1 MATPAAP
8 VRRWKVPKIPG
19 LVWRALSFV
28 IAAVIVIVCFT
39 QWNRWEGEARY
50 QTTDDAYL
58 QSDLT
63 PLSAQVSGY
72 VRAVPVQD
80 FAQVRAGQLIVQ
92 IVDDNYRATRDQAA
106 ANVEAAQAQIAEV
119 HAQRPLLEAN
129 LRAAQAITAATLATL
144 EQNGRDVARQRR
156 LLSTGSSSVED
167 MEQVDTTRQ
176 KLTAQLAQNRAQA
189 DAVARQID
197 LLTSQEA
204 QARAAL
210 AAQQAA
216 LQLAT
221 INLGYTRIVSPTDG
235 VIGVRQVFPGQYLA
249 PGTQVTTLTA
259 LPHVWVIA
267 NYKETQLTHVA
278 VGQPASITVD
288 TFPGY
293 RLRGHVLAISPASG
307 AEFALLPPDNATGNF
322 TKIVQRIAVKIA
334 IDDPGKLAGRLRPGM
349 SAIPTIDTAARNGQP
364 RP

>member
-1 MATPAAP
+1 MVAPIAP

-19 LVWRALSFV
+19 LIWRALSFV
-28 IAAVIVIVCFT
+28 LAAIILVVCFT
-39 QWNRWEGEARY
+39 QRNRWEGEARY

-72 VRAVPVQD
+72 VRTVPVQD
-80 FAQVRAGQLIVQ
+80 FDRVRAGQLIVE
-92 IVDDNYRATRDQAA
+92 IVDDNYRAAQAQADANVAA
-106 ANVEAAQAQIAEV
+106 AKAQIAEV
-119 HAQRPLLEAN
+119 QSQHPLLEAN
-129 LRAAQAITAATLATL
+129 LRAAQAVMAATMATL
-144 EQNGRDVARQRR
+144 DQNSRDVKRQRT
-156 LLSTGSSSVED
+156 LLNTGSSSLAEV
-167 MEQVDTTRQ
+167 EQVDTTRA
-176 KLTAQLAQNRAQA
+176 KLTAQIAQNRAQA

-197 LLTSQEA
+197 LLAAQED

-210 AAQQAA
+210 AGQEAA
-216 LQLAT
+216 LKLAN
-221 INLGYTRIVSPTDG
+221 INLGYTRIVAPTDG
-235 VIGVRQVFPGQYLA
+235 FIGVRQVLPGQYLA
-249 PGTQVTTLTA
+249 AGSQVTTLAA

-278 VGQPASITVD
+278 IGQPVSITVD
-288 TFPGY
+288 TFTGH
-293 RLRGHVLAISPASG
+293 RLRGHVVAIAPASG

-334 IDDPGKLAGRLRPGM
+334 IDDPDGLRDRLRPGM
-349 SAIPTIDTAARNGQP
+349 SVIPTIDTAAQDGQ

>member
-1 MATPAAP
+1 MVRPIAP
-8 VRRWKVPKIPG
+8 GRRWMVPKIPG
-19 LVWRALSFV
+19 LVWRALSFLL
-28 IAAVIVIVCFT
+28 AAVILIICFT

-58 QSDLT
+58 QTDLT

-80 FAQVRAGQLIVQ
+80 FDHVRAGQLIVE
-92 IVDDNYRATRDQAA
+92 IVDDNYRATRAQAEANVAA
-106 ANVEAAQAQIAEV
+106 AKAQIAEV
-119 HAQRPLLEAN
+119 QSQYPLLGAN
-129 LRAAQAITAATLATL
+129 LRAAQAVMAATLATL
-144 EQNGRDVARQRR
+144 DQNGRDVKRQHT
-156 LLSTGSSSVED
+156 LLNTGSSSLAE
-167 MEQVDTTRQ
+167 MEQVDTARA
-176 KLTAQLAQNRAQA
+176 KLTAQLAQNHAQA

-197 LLTSQEA
+197 LLAAQEN

-210 AAQQAA
+210 AAQEAA

-221 INLGYTRIVSPTDG
+221 INLGYTRIVAPTDG
-235 VIGVRQVFPGQYLA
+235 FIGVRQVLPGQYLA
-249 PGTQVTTLTA
+249 AGSQVTTLTA

-278 VGQPASITVD
+278 IGQPVSITVD
-288 TFPGY
+288 TFTGHT
-293 RLRGHVLAISPASG
+293 LRGHVVAIAPASG

-334 IDDPGKLAGRLRPGM
+334 IDDPDGLAARLRPGM
-349 SAIPTIDTAARNGQP
+349 SVIPTIDTAQNGQ

>member
-1 MATPAAP
+1 M
-8 VRRWKVPKIPG
+8 
-19 LVWRALSFV
+19 
-28 IAAVIVIVCFT
+28 
-39 QWNRWEGEARY
+39 
-50 QTTDDAYL
+50 
-58 QSDLT
+58 
-63 PLSAQVSGY
+63 
-72 VRAVPVQD
+72 
-80 FAQVRAGQLIVQ
+80 
-92 IVDDNYRATRDQAA
+92 
-106 ANVEAAQAQIAEV
+106 
-119 HAQRPLLEAN
+119 
-129 LRAAQAITAATLATL
+129 
-144 EQNGRDVARQRR
+144 
-156 LLSTGSSSVED
+156 
-167 MEQVDTTRQ
+167 DTTRQ

-197 LLTSQEA
+197 LLAAQEA

-216 LQLAT
+216 LQLAS

-249 PGTQVTTLTA
+249 PGTQVTTLAA

-334 IDDPGKLAGRLRPGM
+334 IDDPGKLARP
-349 SAIPTIDTAARNGQP
+349 AAARHVGHPHDRHGGTERAAASMTGEVLRRPLP
-364 RP
+364 RPPNRSFHGWG